1 MRPVS
6 VPWWIACVL
15 ALTVLAAL
23 GGCAVKKDMRYLESR
38 EIPPLVIPEGL
49 DTPVYTAAM
58 SIPSPAAGN
67 ESRAPADEAALR
79 TLEQPPRRVST
90 PAENAPA
97 P

>member
-38 EIPPLVIPEGL
+38 EIPPW
-49 DTPVYTAAM
+49 
-58 SIPSPAAGN
+58 
-67 ESRAPADEAALR
+67 
-79 TLEQPPRRVST
+79 
-90 PAENAPA
+90 
-97 P
+97 